1 MVVATPM
8 PVFTGLGRRDSG
20 GGGRAL
26 LGGGPGDGDL
36 GTLTGLT
43 RSGIS
48 RGPSC
53 GRLGRIGD
61 DGGVGADGL
70 VDRKWLSAP
79 SATAVVAVLVLL
91 GCLSCVKWLLL
102 LVDVIDAISFR
113 KDEVR
118 PLG

>member
-1 MVVATPM
+1 MVVAIPTPM
-8 PVFTGLGRRDSG
+8 LAGFGRRDSG

-26 LGGGPGDGDL
+26 LGGGPGEGDL
-36 GTLTGLT
+36 GILSGLT

-70 VDRKWLSAP
+70 VEIDGVSDA
-79 SATAVVAVLVLL
+79 SATEIDAVPVLL
-91 GCLSCVKWLLL
+91 GCLSCVL
-102 LVDVIDAISFR
+102 
-113 KDEVR
+113 
-118 PLG
+118 

>member
-1 MVVATPM
+1 MLM
-8 PVFTGLGRRDSG
+8 GLGRSDSG

-36 GTLTGLT
+36 GMLRGLT

-61 DGGVGADGL
+61 DGGVGAEGL
-70 VDRKWLSAP
+70 VDIKGLSAP
-79 SATAVVAVLVLL
+79 STTEIVAVPVLL
-91 GCLSCVKWLLL
+91 RCLSCVM
-102 LVDVIDAISFR
+102 
-113 KDEVR
+113 
-118 PLG
+118 